1 MKKLLV
7 SAVALCLLLAA
18 PAAGAQPDQQNRD
31 RQSHGDRGDQ
41 GSRGGD
47 QGSRPGNNARPES
60 RPAAKPAPAV
70 NRPAANRPA
79 RPAVNNRPTHNRPAV
94 QPTPSRP
101 DFNRPGNNNR
111 PGTNRPGTNRPGN
124 NINRPGFNRPGDNN
138 RPGVNRPGNN
148 RPGARP
154 DYSKYRRAV
163 TAPRRFH
170 AGHYRAPRG
179 YSYQR
184 WSYGQRLPSMYYA
197 NNFWLSNFLIYGLF
211 APPPDAVWVRYG
223 PDALLVD
230 RYTGEIISV
239 EYNVFY

>member
-7 SAVALCLLLAA
+7 SAAALCLLLAA

-31 RQSHGDRGDQ
+31 RQSHSDRGDQ
-41 GSRGGD
+41 GSRGG
-47 QGSRPGNNARPES
+47 NNARRES

-101 DFNRPGNNNR
+101 DFNRPGNN
-111 PGTNRPGTNRPGN
+111 T
-124 NINRPGFNRPGDNN
+124 NRPGFNRPGDNN

-148 RPGARP
+148 RHGARP